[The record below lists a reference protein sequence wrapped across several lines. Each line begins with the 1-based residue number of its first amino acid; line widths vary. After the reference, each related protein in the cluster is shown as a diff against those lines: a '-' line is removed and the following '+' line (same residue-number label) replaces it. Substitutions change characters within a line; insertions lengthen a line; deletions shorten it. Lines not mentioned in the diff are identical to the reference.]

1 MNHRIHHLMLATIL
15 ALLSVATTYF
25 GLQQQAQA
33 GATTALV
40 PIGAGYEAETLE
52 LFAQQALNHNSD
64 LTVTLRIL
72 PITYATDPFSI
83 TPQERAENLA
93 LAIQRADQVDTACEL
108 VAPNPIV
115 CLATVV
121 DIQVRDDASNP
132 TLVGQLDNSVDGIYI
147 LGGDQVIAMQVV
159 ANTLAEDAMENLYLA
174 GAVLGG
180 NSAGS
185 AVQSRYM
192 IAGYVGDNFAWHG
205 LNFGAVDLWYGPTT
219 AVTRGLRYGL
229 EAAIIEQ
236 HALERGRTARLLQAV
251 QRKPGVHLGIGSDW
265 ATGIV
270 VLNGQIVTQ
279 TAGGYAGLVLD
290 AESYGSAVN
299 ALYSGPAQTLSIHDV
314 AYHLLPEGGYG
325 YDLAA
330 MRPIVN
336 GVLDGE
342 LPDISGR
349 SLNFFAVPETAG
361 SLILAG
367 DLSLS
372 PAGTVSQ
379 RFVSLA
385 QSSNEPTLVFAAGY
399 SNATAARNGAQFWRN
414 QLVSLGLTNV
424 QTATL
429 LANSNMATL
438 ISQIEGAGAIFMV
451 GNDQQIMAGQIP
463 LLQINGLDVALRER
477 WQGGATLLMDK
488 GAAAAAGDWMTS
500 EPSPNDIEVYA
511 SDSFIADYV
520 NIGPG
525 LGFVNG
531 VSFEPRV
538 LYDYLYGRLA
548 NHIYQHP
555 DTVIFGLEIGT
566 AIEITPLQTSAIGES
581 AVFVVDGRS
590 GRVLEAGLNN
600 VIAATWLLID
610 TFAPGDVI
618 AVQSPPPPP
627 VWYLYLPTTFS
638 N

>member
-1 MNHRIHHLMLATIL
+1 MTRRIHHLLLATTL
-15 ALLSVATTYF
+15 ALLCIATTYF
-25 GLQQQAQA
+25 GLQQAQA
-33 GATTALV
+33 GPTTALV

-52 LFAQQALNHNSD
+52 LFAQQALNHNGD
-64 LTVTLRIL
+64 LTVTLRVL

-93 LAIQRADQVDTACEL
+93 LAEQRADQVDASCEV
-108 VAPNPIV
+108 VAPDPVV

-132 TLVGQLDNSVDGIYI
+132 NLVGQLDSSVDGIYI

-159 ANTLAEDAMENLYLA
+159 ANTPTEEAMETLYWA

-192 IAGYVGDNFAWHG
+192 IAGYIGDNYAWHG
-205 LNFGAVDLWYGPTT
+205 LNFGAVDLWFEPTT
-219 AVTRGLRYGL
+219 EITRGLRYGL
-229 EAAIIEQ
+229 EVAVIEQ
-236 HALERGRTARLLQAV
+236 HALERGRTARLLQAM
-251 QRKPGVHLGIGSDW
+251 QRKPEPHLAIGSDW

-270 VLNGQIVTQ
+270 VLNGQVVTQ

-290 AESYGSAVN
+290 GESYGSAAN
-299 ALYSGPAQTLSIHDV
+299 AVYSGPAQTLSIHDV
-314 AYHLLPEGGYG
+314 AYHLLPEGSYG

-336 GVLDGE
+336 AVLDDP

-367 DLSLS
+367 DLALD
-372 PAGTVSQ
+372 PAGAVSQ

-385 QSSNEPTLVFAAGY
+385 QSSSEPTLVLAAGY
-399 SNATAARNGAQFWRN
+399 GSTASARNGAQYWRN
-414 QLVSLGLTNV
+414 QLVGLGLTNV

-438 ISQIEGAGAIFMV
+438 ISQIEAAGAIFMV

-463 LLQINGLDVALRER
+463 LMQINGLDLALEAA
-477 WQGGATLLMDK
+477 WHSGSTLLMDK
-488 GAAAAAGDWMTS
+488 GAAAAAGDWMTA
-500 EPSPNDIEVYA
+500 EPSPSDIEVYA

-525 LGFVNG
+525 LGFISG
-531 VSFEPRV
+531 ASFEPRV

-548 NHIYQHP
+548 NHVYQHP
-555 DTVIFGLEIGT
+555 ETVVFGLEIGT
-566 AIEITPLQTSAIGES
+566 ALEITPSQTSVLGES
-581 AVFVVDGRS
+581 AVFVLDGRYH
-590 GRVLEAGLNN
+590 RVLEAGLNN

-610 TFAPGDVI
+610 TFAPGDVV
-618 AVQSPPPPP
+618 AVQPPPPPP
-627 VWYLYLPTTFS
+627 VWYLYLPATFS
-638 N
+638 D